1 MATAIFYASSTGNT
15 ELISKQISKELGNI
29 ELIDIGE
36 DGISSISTYD
46 KVILGVSTWGDGEL
60 SDDWDNHWDDFQ
72 KIDFSE
78 KTVALF
84 GLGDQDGYEDN
95 YADALGIV
103 HEHLVDTDAKIVGSW
118 PVTEEYFYE
127 ESRAVVGDVFVGL
140 ALDEDNQDDLS
151 EERIIKW
158 CENISKDIL

>member
-1 MATAIFYASSTGNT
+1 MN
-15 ELISKQISKELGNI
+15 LN
-29 ELIDIGE
+29 
-36 DGISSISTYD
+36 
-46 KVILGVSTWGDGEL
+46 
-60 SDDWDNHWDDFQ
+60 N
-72 KIDFSE
+72 
-78 KTVALF
+78 
-84 GLGDQDGYEDN
+84 DGYEDN

-103 HEHLVDTDAKIVGSW
+103 HEYLVDTDAKIVGSW